1 IIYDHRDGGQSDF
14 DFDNH
19 APHLLDYGFHTKTNR
34 IEFYSKA
41 GRALGKNGSS
51 SIGLIFSAFHHKND
65 AFWGTKT
72 YAGNESSF
80 YGNLIY
86 QKAMGAHDLATGV
99 SFVSDHIDEN
109 YNEVRQKNSE
119 DVPGAFIEYTW
130 KYHEKLTGLAGFRYD
145 RHNLYGNF
153 YTPRFHVKYLWSPS
167 TAIRLSAGKGYR
179 SAHIFME
186 NLVIL
191 ASSKTLTI
199 REIPKAEEAWNYGI
213 QFSRDFVIGDHRPV
227 TLMMDFYR
235 TTFQNRVIIDTEQDA
250 EQIYVYNLKGPS
262 FSNSFQIEMNATLFS
277 GFESIVAWRWNDV
290 KMTIDDRL
298 LEEPLTNRFK
308 GLLVLSYTTPSKN
321 WQFDLTTQWNSKTRL
336 PNTEMYPANYQM
348 ADYSP
353 SYVMMLGQI
362 KRKFKNLEF
371 YIGIENI
378 TDYTQPYPI
387 LAWQEP
393 FSPYFDSSRIW
404 GPVVG
409 RQIYAGI
416 RIN

>member
-1 IIYDHRDGGQSDF
+1 
-14 DFDNH
+14 
-19 APHLLDYGFHTKTNR
+19 
-34 IEFYSKA
+34 
-41 GRALGKNGSS
+41 
-51 SIGLIFSAFHHKND
+51 
-65 AFWGTKT
+65 
-72 YAGNESSF
+72 
-80 YGNLIY
+80 
-86 QKAMGAHDLATGV
+86 
-99 SFVSDHIDEN
+99 
-109 YNEVRQKNSE
+109 
-119 DVPGAFIEYTW
+119 
-130 KYHEKLTGLAGFRYD
+130 
-145 RHNLYGNF
+145 
-153 YTPRFHVKYLWSPS
+153 VKYLWSPS

-191 ASSKTLTI
+191 SSSKTLTTL
-199 REIPKAEEAWNYGI
+199 ETPKAEEAWNYGV

-227 TLMMDFYR
+227 TLLMDFYR

-321 WQFDLTTQWNSKTRL
+321 WQFDLTTQWNSKARL
-336 PNTEMYPANYQM
+336 PDTEMYPMNYRT
-348 ADYSP
+348 AAYSP
-353 SYVMMLGQI
+353 SYVMMLGQV

-371 YIGIENI
+371 YVGIENI

-416 RIN
+416 RVN